1 MSLLFQALQD
11 LGSERELT
19 PSRAPGEAIE
29 FLRCVE
35 RKASLKSEA
44 ALKQPTDGDLRTLA
58 EAEPHPRTVAWPQ
71 VVGALSDT
79 SEPSTA
85 LADAAE
91 PAHTPPTAAK
101 RIAAVLRMVLPFVER
116 TLPLLEGTP
125 GATGSNLAAPQ
136 GPAASPEPQT
146 SDVARIVENIAEFK
160 AQYNEM
166 SDQVVEQNAS
176 LKRAENG
183 LGLVR
188 EATERNTRE
197 QQELI
202 EDLRGVGNKV
212 NFLSL
217 MALGL
222 LGITLVI
229 NIALFLHIFNIRP

>member
-1 MSLLFQALQD
+1 MSLLFQALQG

-19 PSRAPGEAIE
+19 PSHAPGEAIE

-35 RKASLKSEA
+35 RKASLRSEA
-44 ALKQPTDGDLRTLA
+44 ALKGPTDGDLR
-58 EAEPHPRTVAWPQ
+58 AEPEPRPRTAAWPQ
-71 VVGALSDT
+71 AAGTLSDT

-91 PAHTPPTAAK
+91 PAHTPPTAVK
-101 RIAAVLRMVLPFVER
+101 RIVAVLRMVLPFVER
-116 TLPLLEGTP
+116 TLPLLEG
-125 GATGSNLAAPQ
+125 ATGVTASNLAAPQ
-136 GPAASPEPQT
+136 DPAAAPVPQT
-146 SDVARIVENIAEFK
+146 SDVARIVEHIAEFK
-160 AQYNEM
+160 AQCCEL

-202 EDLRGVGNKV
+202 EDLRRVGNKV
-212 NFLSL
+212 NFLAL
-217 MALGL
+217 VALGL

-229 NIALFLHIFNIRP
+229 NIALYLHIFNLRP